1 MTTKQKQTLIQNLHK
16 HQKAILGVC
25 GGFFILCVFVCLQAL
40 MTLQTGITPMP
51 EKYLGS
57 QKVYQAVNNAE
68 LALKKARISETKQD
82 LMANLSTFRSSIGA
96 LRTEVPASVT
106 EQMPE
111 DDAEIRRLLNK
122 HNGLSI
128 RLSTYLYVIDNA
140 HKEFQ
145 KALAEQTDKAY
156 FNLVMET
163 DRSES
168 VSEIVNNYVT
178 PLLSTTQ
185 LGTDVNLIVA
195 YLEKAG
201 SADSGPD
208 IQSMKADTDKALK
221 RINAAFGLHKEDTN
235 LAAIEDI
242 TFQIVSFAHGPNN
255 IFEIKQEIL
264 SLEESIGQ
272 QFELYD
278 STFASIREYSRELRT
293 QYVETLY
300 TQVDSIQ
307 TYLTVL
313 LGLSL
318 MIFAGSLAFVLK
330 SLISDKEA
338 KTLQQETAGKKGWSG
353 KDMRLEQ
360 FNRAKKALSGLSD
373 NVQNRLDS
381 LVQRVSDFKTAGK
394 DDHVLFEDEDESGSD
409 PTLKQNSDFSNLP
422 GYESSSVENTRFGE
436 QRMKHGRMMEQSPD
450 DDIQPLLLDT
460 TMRIEAQRQRLKK
473 ALSELDDSEQNR
485 HHAKTY
491 SEHKID
497 EIIATQH
504 DEQAPSRSGDND
516 GALAD
521 DDLTYDSPH
530 YKKQGT

>member
-40 MTLQTGITPMP
+40 MTLQTGIAPVP

-57 QKVYQAVNNAE
+57 QKIYQAVNNAE

-82 LMANLSTFRSSIGA
+82 LMANLSTFRSSIDVI
-96 LRTEVPASVT
+96 RSDVPADVT
-106 EQMPE
+106 GKMPE
-111 DDAEIRRLLNK
+111 NDTEIRELLNK

-168 VSEIVNNYVT
+168 VSKIVNNYVT

-195 YLEKAG
+195 NLEKAG
-201 SADSGPD
+201 SAESGPD

-221 RINAAFGLHKEDTN
+221 RINAAFSLHKKDSN

-264 SLEESIGQ
+264 ALEDSIGQ
-272 QFELYD
+272 KLELYD
-278 STFASIREYSRELRT
+278 ATFAGIKEYSRELRT
-293 QYVETLY
+293 RYVETLY

-307 TYLTVL
+307 TYLTIL

-330 SLISDKEA
+330 SLISEKEE
-338 KTLQQETAGKKGWSG
+338 KTLKQDASDKKVWSG
-353 KDMRLEQ
+353 KDLKVEKLK
-360 FNRAKKALSGLSD
+360 RARKALSGLSD
-373 NVQNRLDS
+373 TVQNRLDS
-381 LVQRVSDFKTAGK
+381 LIQRAADFKSAGK
-394 DDHVLFEDEDESGSD
+394 DDPILLDDELDPGLSVKQGES
-409 PTLKQNSDFSNLP
+409 FSRLP
-422 GYESSSVENTRFGE
+422 GYEPSPAENASPSAQYMR
-436 QRMKHGRMMEQSPD
+436 QRQADQSPD

-473 ALSELDDSEQNR
+473 ALSELDDTEQAK
-485 HHAKTY
+485 HPKTY

-497 EIIATQH
+497 EIVAARN
-504 DEQAPSRSGDND
+504 DEGTPSRPGDND
-516 GALAD
+516 GLQPD
-521 DDLTYDSPH
+521 DELSGNSPQF
-530 YKKQGT
+530 KKQGT